1 MPWRKKEKS
10 CKDSL
15 SGKPEGCGF
24 TSSACDA
31 VRALLAAGA
40 AVDEDHALERAAACA
55 EAHAGPILKCIFEKC
70 IFEKCIFRNAFFQ
83 VHVLPPSRPLC
94 PSPSLPYPVVRPA
107 LANLARPGLA
117 SFSPRV
123 HFSEAITNRFG
134 IASE

>member
-55 EAHAGPILKCIFEKC
+55 RDPSGTYEGGRAVGCWYQVRRVGISRKEEA
-70 IFEKCIFRNAFFQ
+70 
-83 VHVLPPSRPLC
+83 
-94 PSPSLPYPVVRPA
+94 
-107 LANLARPGLA
+107 
-117 SFSPRV
+117 FSPL
-123 HFSEAITNRFG
+123 F
-134 IASE
+134 